1 MYAVIRA
8 GGRQYKVASGD
19 VIEVDRLGASEGDEV
34 AFTPTLVVDGGSVKA
49 SPTDLEGLTVTG
61 KVVGHKRGE
70 KIRVFNYHRKTGW
83 KKTKGH
89 RQELTTVEITA
100 IAPPEQKKS
109 TSRADEKT
117 EADTSSPELKPRRN
131 GVEAQTEA

>member
-34 AFTPTLVVDGGSVKA
+34 TFAPTLVVDDGKVRSSA
-49 SPTDLEGLTVTG
+49 ADLEALKVTA
-61 KVVGHKRGE
+61 KVLGHKRGE

-83 KKTKGH
+83 KKTRGH
-89 RQELTTVEITA
+89 RQELTAVEITG
-100 IAPPEQKKS
+100 I
-109 TSRADEKT
+109 
-117 EADTSSPELKPRRN
+117 
-131 GVEAQTEA
+131 G

>member
-8 GGRQYKVASGD
+8 GGRQFKVASGD
-19 VIEVDRLGASEGDEV
+19 VIDVDRLGASEGDEV
-34 AFTPTLVVDGGSVKA
+34 TFSPVLIVDDGAIKSRPA
-49 SPTDLEGLTVTG
+49 ELDGLAVTA

-89 RQELTTVEITA
+89 RQELTSVEITK
-100 IAPPEQKKS
+100 I
-109 TSRADEKT
+109 
-117 EADTSSPELKPRRN
+117 
-131 GVEAQTEA
+131 G

>member
-34 AFTPTLVVDGGSVKA
+34 AFVPMLVVDDGSVKSSA
-49 SPTDLEGLTVTG
+49 ADLQGLKVTA

-89 RQELTTVEITA
+89 RQELTTVEITGIGGSESKA
-100 IAPPEQKKS
+100 ESTTPES
-109 TSRADEKT
+109 TGDAATAESKA
-117 EADTSSPELKPRRN
+117 EA
-131 GVEAQTEA
+131 

>member
-8 GGRQYKVASGD
+8 GGRQFKVASGD
-19 VIEVDRLGASEGDEV
+19 VIEVDRIGAAPGQEV
-34 AFTPTLVVDGGSVKA
+34 SFPAVLVVDDGNVKA
-49 SPTDLEGLTVTG
+49 RPADLEGVTVTA

-89 RQELTTVEITA
+89 RQELTAVEITK
-100 IAPPEQKKS
+100 IATPQ
-109 TSRADEKT
+109 AKT
-117 EADTSSPELKPRRN
+117 
-131 GVEAQTEA
+131 EAQTEDGS